1 LEETTLFKEDTMN
14 AFFPSMLLTYLE
26 LFGQLFS
33 SPSYSYFKAYI
44 WGMLIVDGRKCIT
57 KIGHA
62 CFFLDRHIASF
73 ERFLSENKWD
83 MNQVARILV
92 RLLVD
97 TLKDKLRIHEAFL
110 LAVDT
115 THTAKNSKKMIGIQ
129 KWTQHSGN
137 ADRGKCIIGHHWGI
151 AGLISHFANRFLCW
165 PILTMMISG
174 KKNPSH
180 YVSGP
185 DGLCPMTFWV
195 PVLAMVFQTWQ
206 FLDEQALRVVVDAY
220 FANTSFINP
229 LIEKGIH
236 VVTRWQKNGVGWDD
250 PGAYSGKGRPRKY
263 GKKWKL
269 ADLLKSFSQ
278 EIKVDIY
285 GKSVYAT
292 VAVRDMWLR
301 NIPQKVRV
309 VVVKTAGV
317 PIIFISTDMTLTAE
331 QIIEIY
337 SSRFSIEIAI
347 RDLKQHFGMGDY
359 QCTTT
364 SSILRFV
371 RLSCVSLCLWRLM
384 LLPENVSSWLSESTT
399 TKTKM
404 ISESEFSFARA
415 RRGLKM
421 FVIKRILFP
430 NSASQ
435 AELDK
440 VEKEYEAIFRIAG

>member
-1 LEETTLFKEDTMN
+1 
-14 AFFPSMLLTYLE
+14 MLMVE
-26 LFGQLFS
+26 
-33 SPSYSYFKAYI
+33 
-44 WGMLIVDGRKCIT
+44 GRKCIT

-62 CFFLDRHIASF
+62 CFFLDRHVASF

-83 MNQVARILV
+83 MNQVARTLV

-97 TLKDKLRIHEAFL
+97 TLKDKLHIYGAFL

-129 KWTQHSGN
+129 KWIQHSGN
-137 ADRGKCIIGHHWGI
+137 ADRGKYIIGHHWGI
-151 AGLISHFANRFLCW
+151 AGLISGFANRFLCW

-180 YVSGP
+180 YVSEAKAT
-185 DGLCPMTFWV
+185 LRPMTFWDS
-195 PVLAMVFQTWQ
+195 VLAMVFQTWQ

-220 FANTSFINP
+220 FANISFINP

-236 VVTRWQKNGVGWDD
+236 VITRWRKDGVGWGD
-250 PGAYSGKGRPRKY
+250 PEPYSGKGRPRKY
-263 GKKWKL
+263 GEQWKL
-269 ADLLKSFSQ
+269 ADLLRSFSQ
-278 EIKVDIY
+278 EIKVNIY

-317 PIIFISTDMTLTAE
+317 PIIFISTDMTLTAA

-347 RDLKQHFGMGDY
+347 RDMKQHFGMSDY

-384 LLPENVSSWLSESTT
+384 LLPENASSWLSEAIA

-404 ISESEFSFARA
+404 VSESEFSFARA
-415 RRGLKM
+415 RRGLKI

-430 NSASQ
+430 NSASE
-435 AELDK
+435 AELEK
-440 VEKEYEAIFRIAG
+440 VEKEYESIFRIAA

>member
-1 LEETTLFKEDTMN
+1 MN

-26 LFGQLFS
+26 PFSQLFS

-83 MNQVARILV
+83 MNQVARTLV
-92 RLLVD
+92 RLVVD
-97 TLKDKLRIHEAFL
+97 TLKDKLRIHGAFL

-115 THTAKNSKKMIGIQ
+115 TYTAKNSKKMTGIQ

-137 ADRGKCIIGHHWGI
+137 ADRGKYIIGHHWGI
-151 AGLISHFANRFLCW
+151 AGLISRFANRFLCW

-180 YVSGP
+180 YVFGP

-220 FANTSFINP
+220 FANISFINP

-250 PGAYSGKGRPRKY
+250 PGEYSGKGRPRKY
-263 GKKWKL
+263 GEKWKL

-278 EIKVDIY
+278 EIKVNIY

-317 PIIFISTDMTLTAE
+317 PIIFISTDMTLTAA

-364 SSILRFV
+364 GSILRFV

-384 LLPENVSSWLSESTT
+384 LLPENASSWLSEANSTQ
-399 TKTKM
+399 TKM

>member
-1 LEETTLFKEDTMN
+1 MN

-26 LFGQLFS
+26 PFGQLFS

-44 WGMLIVDGRKCIT
+44 WGMLMVEGRKCIT

-83 MNQVARILV
+83 MNQVARTLI

-97 TLKDKLRIHEAFL
+97 TLRDKLYIYGAFL

-115 THTAKNSKKMIGIQ
+115 TYTAKNSKKMIGIQ
-129 KWTQHSGN
+129 KWIEHSGN
-137 ADRGKCIIGHHWGI
+137 ADRGKHIIGHHWGI

-180 YVSGP
+180 YVCGS
-185 DGLCPMTFWV
+185 DGLCPMTFWE

-206 FLDEQALRVVVDAY
+206 FLDEHALRVVVDAY
-220 FANTSFINP
+220 FAKASFINP

-236 VVTRWQKNGVGWDD
+236 VVTRWRKDGVGWDD
-250 PGAYSGKGRPRKY
+250 PGEYSGKGRPRKY
-263 GKKWKL
+263 GKQWKL

-278 EIKVDIY
+278 EIKVNIY

-292 VAVRDMWLR
+292 AAMRDMWLR

-347 RDLKQHFGMGDY
+347 RDLKQRFGMGDY

-364 SSILRFV
+364 GSILRFV

-384 LLPENVSSWLSESTT
+384 LLPENASSWLSETMA

-430 NSASQ
+430 NSASE
-435 AELDK
+435 ADLEK
-440 VEKEYEAIFRIAG
+440 VDKEYEPIFRIAA

>member
-1 LEETTLFKEDTMN
+1 MN

-26 LFGQLFS
+26 PFGQLFS

-83 MNQVARILV
+83 MNQVARTLV
-92 RLLVD
+92 RLVVD
-97 TLKDKLRIHEAFL
+97 TLKDKLRIHGAFL

-115 THTAKNSKKMIGIQ
+115 TYTAKNSKKMTGIQ

-137 ADRGKCIIGHHWGI
+137 ADRGKYIIGHHWGI
-151 AGLISHFANRFLCW
+151 AGLISRFANRFLCW

-185 DGLCPMTFWV
+185 EDVSDPEAKATLYPMTFWV

-220 FANTSFINP
+220 FANISFINP

-317 PIIFISTDMTLTAE
+317 PIIFISTDMTLTAA

-364 SSILRFV
+364 GSIFRFV

-384 LLPENVSSWLSESTT
+384 LLPENVSSWLSEPTT

-404 ISESEFSFARA
+404 ISESKFSFARA

-435 AELDK
+435 AELEK